1 MPRYINTDTYNALT
15 EMREQSHKV
24 LARLTP
30 DIPAGDP
37 HINECFNTLMS
48 LSQELHTLE
57 KSLWSERE
65 PTAGK
70 VSMELHDD
78 ELRHG

>member
-1 MPRYINTDTYNALT
+1 MQYDWQVTLKSGSVI
-15 EMREQSHKV
+15 QF
-24 LARLTP
+24 RLTP
-30 DIPAGDP
+30 GIPAGDP
-37 HINECFNTLMS
+37 HINECFNTLMG

-65 PTAGK
+65 PAAGK